1 MTRCHEG
8 CHLHKCCNPQSRL
21 LVVIHLGVTL
31 VLFLSPPQFSKTL
44 SFFSGLSS
52 PLGRK
57 LKNKIFGHVLPQQLM
72 LAFVKAFV
80 SSYLQFFPSACSTAN
95 PLSVR
100 ISSLCSVSRQNI
112 MFPLSSESSPV
123 PFPSTC
129 TSTPELSVCT

>member
-8 CHLHKCCNPQSRL
+8 CYLHKCCVPQRRL
-21 LVVIHLGVTL
+21 LIVTHLGVTL

-57 LKNKIFGHVLPQQLM
+57 LKNTILGHVLLQHLM

-80 SSYLQFFPSACSTAN
+80 SSCLQFFPSAFSTTNHCLLESQACV
-95 PLSVR
+95 LSLDR
-100 ISSLCSVSRQNI
+100 TLY
-112 MFPLSSESSPV
+112 SPCLRNLHQFHFLV
-123 PFPSTC
+123 P
-129 TSTPELSVCT
+129 V